1 MKKLLV
7 FALILSMA
15 SIGSIVHAARVLYD
29 DTHAQ
34 TAGNADWIPSGA
46 YSQMCDMLE
55 ENGFTLDILS
65 KASID
70 GKFSKSILSNYQ
82 AIILAEPNNPYA
94 EDEVKT
100 IVEFIRNG
108 GGAFI
113 IGDHGRADRNN
124 NSWDAVKIF
133 NVFCPQLGFE
143 FTGNNLYEAPLT
155 GGLNNKHPVMHA
167 VKAIGCWAGS
177 TFDIMNTAEAKVV
190 SLLDSRAFKAP
201 YIIASEFGSGK
212 VVAIGDSS
220 PFDDGV
226 GSGGNNKLH
235 DSYDSFMYSH
245 PQFAYNAMAW
255 VTGKEVGKR
264 IPSRTV
270 AFHHEASIDNKAVNI
285 LIDAAHGNAASD
297 KMTTFGKHM
306 EKLGFKVFYSLQ
318 LLRPEMLEKFATVI
332 IPDPS
337 LRFTNSEAKAIE
349 EWFMAGGNLIMGG
362 SWDSSKLRGTHSL
375 NFLLTNIGS
384 VMRFND
390 DQVRDNQNNSNRP
403 WGLLS
408 RTFKANHPVTKGI
421 DTVIAWGTCSL
432 IDRRKD
438 PLTEKAGVDII
449 MTGNPTSYNHD
460 GNKKFPAVMYPK
472 NMPIPIAAIEEI
484 VHGKLVLLGCCNF
497 TDYQYPDSPLNA
509 AKSGPQPFEHQ
520 TPQFFSNL
528 MKYLMTPNITPMR
541 QR

>member
-7 FALILSMA
+7 FALMLIIAGM
-15 SIGSIVHAARVLYD
+15 GSAVQAARVLYD

-46 YSQMCDMLE
+46 YSEMCDMLE
-55 ENGFTLDILS
+55 DNGFSVDILS
-65 KASID
+65 EASTD
-70 GKFSKSILSNYQ
+70 GKFSIEVLSNYQ
-82 AIILAEPNNPYA
+82 AIILAEPNNPYT
-94 EDEVKT
+94 EDEIKA
-100 IVEFIRNG
+100 IVEFVKNG

-113 IGDHGRADRNN
+113 IGDHGNADRNKN
-124 NSWDAVKIF
+124 GWDAVKIF
-133 NVFCPQLGFE
+133 NVFCPQFGFK
-143 FTGNNLYEAPLT
+143 FTGNDLYEAPVA
-155 GGLNNKHPVMHA
+155 GRLNNNHPVMHG

-177 TFDIMNTAEAKVV
+177 TFDILNSPDAKVV
-190 SLLDSRAFKAP
+190 SLLDSRVFKAP
-201 YIIASEFGSGK
+201 YILASEFGKGK
-212 VVAIGDSS
+212 IVAIGDSS

-245 PQFAYNAMAW
+245 PQFAYNSMVW
-255 VTGKEVGKR
+255 VTNQKIGKR
-264 IPSRTV
+264 IPSRVV
-270 AFHHEASIDNKAVNI
+270 AYHNEAKIEEKAINI

-297 KMTTFGKHM
+297 KMATFDKHM
-306 EKLGFKVFYSLQ
+306 QKQGFKVYYTLQ

-337 LRFTNSEAKAIE
+337 LRFTDAEAKALE
-349 EWFMAGGNLIMGG
+349 EWFMPGGNLIMGG
-362 SWDSSKLRGTHSL
+362 SWDSSKLRGTNSL
-375 NFLLTNIGS
+375 NYLLAKIGS

-390 DQVRDNQNNSNRP
+390 DQVRDNRNNSNRP

-408 RTFKANHPVTKGI
+408 RTFKPNHPVTKGI

-432 IDRRKD
+432 INRRKE
-438 PLTEKAGVDII
+438 PLTEEAGVDII
-449 MTGNPTSYNHD
+449 MTGNPTSYNFD

-472 NMPIPIAAIEEI
+472 DMPIPIAAIEEI

-497 TDYQYPDSPLNA
+497 TDYQYPDSALNA
-509 AKSGPQPFEHQ
+509 AKPGPQPFEHQ
-520 TPQFFSNL
+520 TPQFFNNL
-528 MKYLMTPNITPMR
+528 MKYLMTPDNTRMR

>member
-7 FALILSMA
+7 FALMLIMA
-15 SIGSIVHAARVLYD
+15 GMGSTVHAARVLYD

-55 ENGFTLDILS
+55 DNGFTLDVLS
-65 KASID
+65 KVSNE
-70 GKFSKSILSNYQ
+70 GKFSESVLSGYQ

-94 EDEVKT
+94 EDEIKA
-100 IVEFIRNG
+100 IVDFIRNG

-113 IGDHGRADRNN
+113 IGDHGRADRNKN
-124 NSWDAVKIF
+124 GWDAVKIF
-133 NVFCPQLGFE
+133 NVFCPQLGFK
-143 FTGNNLYEAPLT
+143 FTGNDLYEAPVA
-155 GGLNNKHPVMHA
+155 GALNNKHPAMYG

-177 TFDIMNTAEAKVV
+177 TFDIISTADAKVV
-190 SLLDSRAFKAP
+190 NLLGSRVFKAP
-201 YIIASEFGSGK
+201 YILASEFGKGK
-212 VVAIGDSS
+212 IVAIGDSS

-255 VTGKEVGKR
+255 ISNKEVGKR
-264 IPSRTV
+264 IPSRVV
-270 AFHHEASIDNKAVNI
+270 AFHNEARLDDKAVNI

-297 KMTTFGKHM
+297 KMMTFRKHM
-306 EKLGFKVFYSLQ
+306 QKLGFKVFYSLQ

-337 LRFTNSEAKAIE
+337 LKYTDSEAKAVQD
-349 EWFMAGGNLIMGG
+349 WFMAGGNLIMGG
-362 SWDSSKLRGTHSL
+362 SWNSSKLRGTDTL
-375 NFLLTNIGS
+375 NFLLTKIGS

-390 DQVRDNQNNSNRP
+390 DQVRDNRNNSNRP

-408 RTFKANHPVTKGI
+408 RTFKSNHPVTKGI

-432 IDRRKD
+432 LDRRKE
-438 PLTEKAGVDII
+438 PLTEDAGVDII
-449 MTGNPTSYNHD
+449 MTGNPTSYNDD
-460 GNKKFPAVMYPK
+460 GNKNHPAVLYPK
-472 NMPIPIAAIEEI
+472 GMPIPIAAIEEI

-509 AKSGPQPFEHQ
+509 AKPGPPPFEHQ
-520 TPQFFSNL
+520 TPQFFNNL